1 MKRTA
6 EFVAN
11 QRSFF
16 YSDKYFICLF
26 SSKQIVTFVW
36 FYGAVCEKQ
45 SKGDET
51 RFYLRRCGSGHVS
64 GRLFEFLIIRFNVK
78 RFAMETNFELM
89 KMLFEKHSREFSDR
103 RAKIHATTEKYIAL
117 IIVLFTTIN
126 SRLIDITANVKILF
140 AITTSI
146 VMTVVIVVIYRD
158 NKASLANAK
167 IINKINNE
175 LGLWRE
181 GGLLSSLYDDKWKN
195 FGYENCLKGIL
206 HHLIVLVVITSTL
219 IISLFI

>member
-1 MKRTA
+1 
-6 EFVAN
+6 
-11 QRSFF
+11 
-16 YSDKYFICLF
+16 
-26 SSKQIVTFVW
+26 
-36 FYGAVCEKQ
+36 
-45 SKGDET
+45 
-51 RFYLRRCGSGHVS
+51 
-64 GRLFEFLIIRFNVK
+64 
-78 RFAMETNFELM
+78 METNFELM

-146 VMTVVIVVIYRD
+146 MMTVVIYRD
-158 NKASLANAK
+158 
-167 IINKINNE
+167 NNE

-195 FGYENCLKGIL
+195 FGYESCLKGIL

>member
-1 MKRTA
+1 
-6 EFVAN
+6 
-11 QRSFF
+11 
-16 YSDKYFICLF
+16 
-26 SSKQIVTFVW
+26 
-36 FYGAVCEKQ
+36 
-45 SKGDET
+45 
-51 RFYLRRCGSGHVS
+51 
-64 GRLFEFLIIRFNVK
+64 
-78 RFAMETNFELM
+78 METNFELM

-146 VMTVVIVVIYRD
+146 MMTVVIYRD

-195 FGYENCLKGIL
+195 FGYESCLKGIL